1 MKNSRMMIGSI
12 VFIFFFAFLAASLYS
27 QPDQRVPMRQDR
39 LNLTPEQKT
48 KLEDFGKAR
57 QEESKAFFEQMRK
70 MRTDLREMM
79 KDPQANEKKI
89 DGLIDEISKLRA
101 DRMKRGLRNS
111 QEMRK
116 IFTPE
121 QLEKM
126 KDFRMRMGR
135 RGMRFGPFQGPRGL
149 ERMGPGRGMRPGR
162 FFRRGMGQGWQ
173 QRPFFGNS
181 PMQRWNRWLWDW

>member
-1 MKNSRMMIGSI
+1 MKNSRMTIGSI
-12 VFIFFFAFLAASLYS
+12 ALIFFFVFLAASLYS
-27 QPDQRVPMRQDR
+27 QPDQRAPMRQDR

-48 KLEDFGKAR
+48 KLEEFRKAR
-57 QEESKAFFEQMRK
+57 QEESKAIFEQMRK

-89 DGLIDEISKLRA
+89 DGLIDEMSKLRA
-101 DRMKRGLRNS
+101 DQMKRGLRNS

-135 RGMRFGPFQGPRGL
+135 LG
-149 ERMGPGRGMRPGR
+149 MGPGRGLRPGR

-173 QRPFFGNS
+173 QRPFFGDS